1 MTKLS
6 VLMPVHNEGRTLRTI
21 IGRVLNIEAPG
32 EIELICVDDGSTDGS
47 WVVLEEA
54 SRADPRVISLQ
65 HPENRGKGA
74 ALRTAIDRMTGS
86 VAVIQ
91 DADLEYDPADIPRLI
106 APILDGRAD
115 AVYGSRFAASAERRV
130 LLFWHSVG
138 NELITLVSNALNDL
152 NLTDI
157 ETGYKAIRAD
167 VLARMRLTA
176 NGFGIEPE
184 ITARLA
190 QWGARIYEVPISYH
204 GRSYDEGKHIGWRD
218 GLKALG
224 LMFKF
229 RFVDT
234 AFVADRDHL
243 SRQNLVRGKGL
254 RRWVLA
260 EFGDQLGERVLEVM
274 PGPGVTTSLLLSRS
288 RLILAEQDSVHLQTL
303 QRRYGHLEN
312 VEFFSGI
319 NQDLRVA
326 CEKAEIDTVICF
338 DGLQRSDQPSE
349 MLSRLADCLPA
360 GGQLL
365 LHVPQDP
372 RIFGELDRK
381 LGHSQRFTRW
391 SLAAAVYEAGLELRW
406 LRDFNRLGRLL
417 WRLGSN
423 RREAISAIESR
434 LISLVLPL
442 ARFIDRLGVGRGLS
456 LLAVATKPGS
466 TPITR

>member
-1 MTKLS
+1 MTRLS
-6 VLMPVHNEGRTLRTI
+6 VLMPVHNEGRTLKTI
-21 IGRVLNIEAPG
+21 IGRVLSIEAPVQ
-32 EIELICVDDGSTDGS
+32 IELICVDDGSTDNS
-47 WVVLEEA
+47 WDVLEEA
-54 SRADPRVISLQ
+54 SRADPRVIPLRHST
-65 HPENRGKGA
+65 NRGKGA
-74 ALRTAIDRMTGS
+74 ALRTAIGRMTGS

-157 ETGYKAIRAD
+157 ETGYKAIRGD
-167 VLARMRLTA
+167 VLARLRLTA
-176 NGFGIEPE
+176 DGFGIEPE

-204 GRSYDEGKHIGWRD
+204 GRTYDEGKHIGWRD
-218 GLKALG
+218 GLEALG
-224 LMFKF
+224 LMLKF

-234 AFVADRDHL
+234 RFVADAVHL

-254 RRWVLA
+254 RRWLLS

-274 PGPGVTTSLLLSRS
+274 PGPGITTSLLLDRS
-288 RLILAEQDSVHLQTL
+288 RLVLAEHESVHLETL

-312 VEFFSGI
+312 IELFPEI
-319 NQDLRVA
+319 NEDLRLA

-338 DGLQRSDQPSE
+338 DGLQRSDMPSE
-349 MLSRLADCLPA
+349 MLARLADCLP
-360 GGQLL
+360 GRGRLL

-372 RIFGELDRK
+372 GIFGELDRK
-381 LGHSQRFTRW
+381 LGHTQRFTRR
-391 SLAAAVYEAGLELRW
+391 SFATAIGEAGLELEW
-406 LRDFNRLGRLL
+406 IRDFNRLGRWL
-417 WRLGSN
+417 WRFGG
-423 RREAISAIESR
+423 RRRQAISPIESR
-434 LISLVLPL
+434 LIALVLPL
-442 ARFIDRLGVGRGLS
+442 ARSMDRLRIGRGLS
-456 LLAVATKPGS
+456 LLAVARKPGPG
-466 TPITR
+466 PITG